1 MACPHNNVQQYT
13 EICLDC
19 GVGIY
24 ESEAERVAR
33 LRREVSSLR
42 QEVLKSEG
50 DQLEA
55 ERDRL
60 RKILQPEPDPQD
72 FGW

>member
-1 MACPHNNVQQYT
+1 MACQHNNVQQYT

-19 GVGIY
+19 GVNIY
-24 ESEAERVAR
+24 ETETERLAR
-33 LRREVSSLR
+33 LRREVSDLSR
-42 QEVLKSEG
+42 EVLKCEG

-60 RKILQPEPDPQD
+60 RRILRPEPDPQD
-72 FGW
+72 SGW